1 MIAVALLSPLEALAS
16 LLLAAHMIQHQLH
29 TMVAAPLLLLANPL
43 PVVLW
48 AVPRRLRHRL
58 ERLLTRGTRVR
69 RSVRALT
76 WMPISWLLGRP
87 LAEAL

>member
-1 MIAVALLSPLEALAS
+1 
-16 LLLAAHMIQHQLH
+16 MIQHQLH

-76 WMPISWLLGRP
+76 WLPISCDVWICRRIDAIPAASGG
-87 LAEAL
+87 

>member
-43 PVVLW
+43 PWFSGRFPGASATVW
-48 AVPRRLRHRL
+48 
-58 ERLLTRGTRVR
+58 
-69 RSVRALT
+69 SV
-76 WMPISWLLGRP
+76 S
-87 LAEAL
+87 